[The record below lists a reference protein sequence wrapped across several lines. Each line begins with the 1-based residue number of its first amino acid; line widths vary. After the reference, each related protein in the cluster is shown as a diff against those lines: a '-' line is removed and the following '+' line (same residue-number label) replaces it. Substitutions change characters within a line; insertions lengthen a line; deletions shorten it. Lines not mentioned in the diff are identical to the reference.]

1 MIKSFYIYFTCL
13 VFFLPNTANSLGVLS
28 HAAII
33 DAAWDQSIVPLLKAK
48 YPKTTAEELNTA
60 HAYAYGGAIAPDMG
74 SYPLSSVLFSHLV
87 HYVRTG
93 DLVDALISESRNIN
107 EYAFALGFLSHY
119 YADNY
124 GHALATNRSVPLTYP
139 KLVRKYGTIITYA
152 EDQTS
157 HARMEFGFDVSQL
170 AKGNYTNQ
178 AFNDF
183 IGFKVDTSVL
193 ARAFYK
199 TYGLDINA
207 IFNNRFTTAIEIF
220 RFMVASVVPAITRV
234 AWASKG
240 SEIEKQQPGVTR
252 RDFIYRFRLRQY
264 NKTHGTG
271 YRPHGFRA
279 KLLSFAIRVMP
290 KVGPLKH
297 LKFKVPTALSET
309 YLHEGLDSILLHYT
323 ANLAPSKIN
332 TLHRNKDY
340 DTGNPTAACEYS
352 LTDQAYD
359 SWVLKLKKENYKTVT
374 PAIRE
379 NIKGFYNAYPQ
390 RSSSK
395 DCIEV
400 FNAVEDI
407 KNTASK
413 K

>member
-1 MIKSFYIYFTCL
+1 MKKSFYIYFTCL
-13 VFFLPNTANSLGVLS
+13 LFFLPNTANSLGVLS

-33 DAAWDQSIVPLLKAK
+33 DAAWDQNIVPLLKAK
-48 YPKTTAEELNTA
+48 YPQVTAEELNTA

-93 DLVDALISESRNIN
+93 DLVDALISEARNIN

-139 KLVRKYGTIITYA
+139 KLVPKYGTIITYA
-152 EDQTS
+152 EDKTS
-157 HARMEFGFDVSQL
+157 HARMEFGFDVLQL

-193 ARAFYK
+193 ARAFYQ
-199 TYGLDINA
+199 TYGLEINA
-207 IFNNRFTTAIEIF
+207 IFNNRLNTVIEIF
-220 RFMVASVVPAITRV
+220 RFMVANIVPVITKV

-240 SEIEKQQPGVTR
+240 SDIEKQHPGVTR
-252 RDFIYRFRLRQY
+252 RNFIYRFRLKQY
-264 NKTHGTG
+264 NKMHGTG
-271 YRPHGFRA
+271 YRPHGFIP
-279 KLLSFAIRVMP
+279 KLLSFVIRVMP
-290 KVGPLKH
+290 KIGPLKH
-297 LKFKVPTALSET
+297 LRFKVPTALSET
-309 YLHEGLDSILLHYT
+309 YLHQGLDSILLHYT
-323 ANLAPSKIN
+323 ANLSPAKIN
-332 TLHRNKDY
+332 ILHRNKDY
-340 DTGNPTAACEYS
+340 DTGNLTSACEYP
-352 LTDQAYD
+352 LTDEAYGA
-359 SWVLKLKKENYKTVT
+359 WVLKLKKEDYKTVS

-379 NIKGFYNAYPQ
+379 NIKGFYNSYPQ

-395 DCIEV
+395 DCIEI
-400 FNAVEDI
+400 FNAVEVI
-407 KNTASK
+407 KNTAPGK
-413 K
+413 

>member
-1 MIKSFYIYFTCL
+1 MKSFYIYFTCL
-13 VFFLPNTANSLGVLS
+13 LFCLPNTANSLGVLS
-28 HAAII
+28 HAAIV
-33 DAAWDQSIVPLLKAK
+33 DAAWDQNIVPLLKAK
-48 YPKTTAEELNTA
+48 YPKATAEELKTA

-119 YADNY
+119 YTDNY

-139 KLVRKYGTIITYA
+139 KLVRKYGTYITYA
-152 EDQTS
+152 DDATS
-157 HARMEFGFDVSQL
+157 HARMEFGFDVLQL

-199 TYGLDINA
+199 TYGLDINV

-220 RFMVASVVPAITRV
+220 RFMVANIVPVITKV

-240 SEIEKQQPGVTR
+240 ADIEKQQPGVTR
-252 RDFIYRFRLRQY
+252 RSFIYRFRLRQY

-271 YRPHGFRA
+271 YKPHGFMP
-279 KLLSFAIRVMP
+279 KLLSFFIRVMP

-309 YLHEGLDSILLHYT
+309 YLNQSLDSTLLHYT
-323 ANLAPSKIN
+323 ANLNPAKIN
-332 TLHRNKDY
+332 ILHSNKDY
-340 DTGNPTAACEYS
+340 DTGNPIAACEYS
-352 LTDQAYD
+352 LTDAAYG
-359 SWVLKLKKENYKTVT
+359 SWVLKLKKENYKRVT

-379 NIKGFYNAYPQ
+379 NIRGFYNSYPQ

-395 DCIEV
+395 DCLKV

-407 KNTASK
+407 KNTASNK
-413 K
+413 